1 MVHKK
6 YLLIKR
12 SIIIC
17 SACVGYNCPKYAL
30 CRDVSTYD
38 DPYAICE
45 CQLGR
50 IMNSEGI
57 QFQMIYYLYMITLF
71 YHTKTN
77 MLLYLILCIGD
88 KCIIPPLTT
97 PIPKPDP
104 TLPPDIKTAVQ
115 AGEKSASSLLICFL
129 LATIAVFA
137 FMKIYTTSRV
147 IQMNMEISL
156 ILAHVLAVILPNF
169 SDNILVFCLNY
180 LKSLIHTY
188 T

>member
-1 MVHKK
+1 MFF
-6 YLLIKR
+6 
-12 SIIIC
+12 II
-17 SACVGYNCPKYAL
+17 
-30 CRDVSTYD
+30 
-38 DPYAICE
+38 
-45 CQLGR
+45 Q
-50 IMNSEGI
+50 
-57 QFQMIYYLYMITLF
+57 
-71 YHTKTN
+71 KTN
-77 MLLYLILCIGD
+77 MPLYLILCIGD

-169 SDNILVFCLNY
+169 SDNILVFCFNY

-188 T
+188 YATEKTYNSIIYLLFFFILGMQDCVNFSPLLLYRMFFLHASGIPT

>member
-1 MVHKK
+1 MPAWKN
-6 YLLIKR
+6 Y
-12 SIIIC
+12 
-17 SACVGYNCPKYAL
+17 
-30 CRDVSTYD
+30 
-38 DPYAICE
+38 E
-45 CQLGR
+45 LGR
-50 IMNSEGI
+50 YTISDDLLP
-57 QFQMIYYLYMITLF
+57 IYDYSHFF

-180 LKSLIHTY
+180 LKSLIHIMPMRKHTIVLFTY
-188 T
+188 YFSLS

>member
-1 MVHKK
+1 M
-6 YLLIKR
+6 
-12 SIIIC
+12 
-17 SACVGYNCPKYAL
+17 
-30 CRDVSTYD
+30 
-38 DPYAICE
+38 
-45 CQLGR
+45 
-50 IMNSEGI
+50 
-57 QFQMIYYLYMITLF
+57 
-71 YHTKTN
+71 
-77 MLLYLILCIGD
+77 ILCLGD
-88 KCIIPPLTT
+88 ECIIPPLTT

-104 TLPPDIKTAVQ
+104 TLPPNIKTAVQ

-156 ILAHVLAVILPNF
+156 ILAHVLAVILPNL

-180 LKSLIHTY
+180 IKSLIHTY

>member
-1 MVHKK
+1 
-6 YLLIKR
+6 
-12 SIIIC
+12 
-17 SACVGYNCPKYAL
+17 
-30 CRDVSTYD
+30 
-38 DPYAICE
+38 
-45 CQLGR
+45 
-50 IMNSEGI
+50 
-57 QFQMIYYLYMITLF
+57 MIYYLYMITLCKYF

-77 MLLYLILCIGD
+77 MPLYLILCIGD

-104 TLPPDIKTAVQ
+104 TLPPNIKTAVQ

-156 ILAHVLAVILPNF
+156 ILAHVLAVILPNL
-169 SDNILVFCLNY
+169 SDNIMVFCLNY
-180 LKSLIHTY
+180 LIILIQTY
-188 T
+188 YTNKKTYN